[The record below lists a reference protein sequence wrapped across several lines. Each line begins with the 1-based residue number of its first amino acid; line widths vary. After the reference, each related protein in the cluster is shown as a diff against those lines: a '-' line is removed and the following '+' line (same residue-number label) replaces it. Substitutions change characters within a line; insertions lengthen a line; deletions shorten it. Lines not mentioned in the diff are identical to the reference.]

1 MEWNEMEGA
10 GWVCKPEGAVRR
22 GVLEEPIHSAFTRRL
37 VGMETET
44 GVKVGMAVALQAEV
58 REFGR
63 PFER

>member
-22 GVLEEPIHSAFTRRL
+22 GVLDELIHSAITRRL
-37 VGMETET
+37 VGMESEA
-44 GVKVGMAVALQAEV
+44 GVKVGMAVARQAEV

>member
-22 GVLEEPIHSAFTRRL
+22 GVLDEPIHSAFRRRL
-37 VGMETET
+37 VGMETEA
-44 GVKVGMAVALQAEV
+44 GVKVGMAVARQAEV
-58 REFGR
+58 REFAR